1 MNIYFIGLHSHYD
14 LECIR
19 SHQSMWCLRLLLIS
33 FSFNCIRSRVNQIT
47 NIASFC
53 WSKWGNFSQLI
64 TINSMYISSN
74 LIIHVLIVIKQNLQ
88 YILCWL
94 SPCVLT
100 LQACK
105 KIEFLFMSPV

>member
-1 MNIYFIGLHSHYD
+1 MILNASEAIKVCGVSD
-14 LECIR
+14 
-19 SHQSMWCLRLLLIS
+19 LLIS
-33 FSFNCIRSRVNQIT
+33 FSFNCTRSRVNQIT

-100 LQACK
+100 LQA
-105 KIEFLFMSPV
+105 